1 MKQLPIRI
9 PPLRDRPEDIEPYT
23 YSLLASENWTG
34 GIEPA
39 AIALL
44 TQQPWPGNV
53 RALQSVLTTSVATT
67 ILRGGDTI
75 TRAIGQTT
83 LDNWQPEW
91 DLKAKAI
98 ETVRARR
105 QPTAP
110 AASAPR
116 RRHRKPPPTR
126 EQIEQALTEAAGNQS
141 AAADLLG
148 TSEPT
153 LRRYMKKLD
162 ISRDDFLR
170 H

>member
-67 ILRGGDTI
+67 ILRGGVAMRDG
-75 TRAIGQTT
+75 A
-83 LDNWQPEW
+83 
-91 DLKAKAI
+91 
-98 ETVRARR
+98 
-105 QPTAP
+105 
-110 AASAPR
+110 
-116 RRHRKPPPTR
+116 
-126 EQIEQALTEAAGNQS
+126 
-141 AAADLLG
+141 LLG
-148 TSEPT
+148 DPFGAPVAFHEAYDRNPPETP
-153 LRRYMKKLD
+153 
-162 ISRDDFLR
+162 
-170 H
+170 